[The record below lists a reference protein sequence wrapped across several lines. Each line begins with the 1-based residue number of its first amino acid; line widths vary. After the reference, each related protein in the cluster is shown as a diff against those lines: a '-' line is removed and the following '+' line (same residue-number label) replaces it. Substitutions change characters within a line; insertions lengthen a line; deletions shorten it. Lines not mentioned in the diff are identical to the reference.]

1 MKKLTTSVL
10 VVVLSASFAMVNAQ
24 KKDTVKTQD
33 IEGVV
38 VTALGIKRK
47 PKELSYSV
55 ATVKNDDLTAANS
68 TSTATALVGKVSG
81 LNINVTNNGV
91 NPDTRV
97 VLRGNRSLLNNNQAL
112 IVVDGFPSPQN
123 VLNRINPE
131 DIQEVT
137 VLKGA
142 NASALYGSEA
152 TNGVLIITTKK
163 GRGKLSVVVNSA
175 VELETVSYLP
185 QLQDQFGVGGFP
197 DGTSYPLENVN
208 WGPRFDGSLIEAS
221 ETYANGD
228 VWKIPYSP
236 IKNNHRNFF
245 DKAFSYRN
253 GVTVSSGDAD
263 SNILFSVDFLKKN
276 GTVPKDE
283 FNRTTV
289 RLNAGKKLGNFEIN
303 GNFSF
308 FNSQTD
314 VVAEEAGRQGRALY
328 WNIINTP
335 LHIPLREMQ
344 NWRDGY
350 YTRNEVS
357 YYRFYENPWYI
368 IDTQR
373 DRSEL
378 NEATFIANVK
388 YNFTDWLSA
397 SFRAGYTS
405 NSNTFKRSRGAYT
418 LAFTV
423 PNAYSNMADYG
434 ANTVD
439 RLTNFSR
446 LNTDFIVSVD
456 KDLGTDFN
464 VKANIGQS
472 VRIDKQNQIEVS
484 GDNLIIPDFYDVSTR
499 TGLLG
504 GGTFK
509 RNYRKVG
516 VFADVTL
523 GYKNW
528 LFLNGTGRND
538 YSSSLSSENRSYFYP
553 GGGVSVVL
561 SDAIPNIKSD
571 KGLTYLKFSGNIT
584 KSGND
589 PLAYDNNGIFAAPAG
604 FPYGGTTGLG
614 QGARAVSLDLRPEFT
629 LAKEV
634 GMEFAFFKSRLT
646 GNVSLYQTNTTDQ
659 IISISTSTASG
670 STSLLTNIGEI
681 ENKGLEIDL
690 SGTIIKSQDFKWDLS
705 ANYSGYKSLVK
716 SLSDGVDELA
726 IGGYANY
733 SVVARVGEEYPQ
745 LKATAYERDAQG
757 RVIVGANGD
766 PIQASGLKAMGK
778 TTPDFIL
785 GANTTISYKGFKL
798 YASADYRKGG
808 VFYNNLVNALEFTG
822 LTQHSVTANRQPFVF
837 PNSSYLDGSGN
848 YVANTNRLTSDG
860 GNAFW
865 DKYGAVAENY
875 VTDASFI
882 KIREISLSYDFSKN
896 LLANTG
902 LTGINLGV
910 YARNPFMFRP
920 ESNVY
925 TDPEFNYST
934 GNVIGIGDQRQ
945 TPPTRLFGLKLTANF

>member
-10 VVVLSASFAMVNAQ
+10 AVVLTASFALVNAQ
-24 KKDTVKTQD
+24 TRDTIKTQD

-38 VTALGIKRK
+38 VTALGITRK

-81 LNINVTNNGV
+81 LQINVANNGV
-91 NPDTRV
+91 NPSTRV

-152 TNGVLIITTKK
+152 ANGVLIITTKK
-163 GRGKLSVVVNSA
+163 GRGKLSVTLNSA
-175 VELETVSYLP
+175 VELETVAYLP

-208 WGPRFDGSLIEAS
+208 WGPRYDGRLIEAS

-228 VWKIPYSP
+228 VWKIPYTP
-236 IKNNHRNFF
+236 IKNNHRDFF

-253 GVTVSSGDAD
+253 GVTVSSGNAD

-289 RLNAGKKLGNFEIN
+289 RLNAGKKLGNFEFS
-303 GNFSF
+303 GNASF

-314 VVAEEAGRQGRALY
+314 VVAEEAGRQGRPLY
-328 WNIINTP
+328 WNILNTP
-335 LHIPLREMQ
+335 LHIPLRQMQ

-357 YYRFYENPWYI
+357 YYRFYENPWFI

-373 DRSEL
+373 DKSEF
-378 NEATFIANVK
+378 NEGTFIGNVK
-388 YNFTDWLSA
+388 YNFTEWLSA
-397 SFRAGYTS
+397 SLRAGYTS
-405 NSNTFKRSRGAYT
+405 NSNTFKRNRGAYT
-418 LAFTV
+418 KAFTV
-423 PNAYSNMADYG
+423 PDAYSNMDDYG
-434 ANTVD
+434 AYTLD
-439 RLTNFSR
+439 RLSNFSR
-446 LNTDFIVSVD
+446 LNTDFIVSID
-456 KDLGTDFN
+456 KDLGSDFN
-464 VKANIGQS
+464 VKANVGQS

-509 RNYRKVG
+509 SNYRKVG
-516 VFADVTL
+516 IFADLTL
-523 GYKNW
+523 GFQNW
-528 LFLNGTGRND
+528 LFLNGTARND
-538 YSSSLSSENRSYFYP
+538 YSSTLNAENRSYFYP
-553 GGGVSVVL
+553 GGGISVIL
-561 SDAIPNIKSD
+561 SEAIPGIISD
-571 KGLTYLKFSGNIT
+571 KGLNYLKLSGNIT

-589 PLAYDNNGIFAAPAG
+589 PAAYANNAIFAAPAG
-604 FPYGGTTGLG
+604 FPYGSTTGLS
-614 QGARAVSLDLRPEFT
+614 QGAGAVSPDLRPEFT

-670 STSLLTNIGEI
+670 ASSLLTNIGEI
-681 ENKGLEIDL
+681 ENKGIEVDL
-690 SGTIIKSQDFKWDLS
+690 SAAVIKSQDFRWDVS
-705 ANYSGYKSLVK
+705 VNYSGYDSVVK
-716 SLSDGVDELA
+716 SLSEGVDELS
-726 IGGYANY
+726 IGGYADY
-733 SVVARVGEEYPQ
+733 SIVAEVGQPYPQ
-745 LKATAYERDAQG
+745 LKATVYERDDQG

-766 PIQASGLKAMGK
+766 PIQASGLKTVGK
-778 TTPDFIL
+778 TTPDFVL
-785 GANTTISYKGFKL
+785 GANTTLSYKRFKL

-822 LTQHSVTANRQPFVF
+822 LTQHSVTANRLPFVF
-837 PNSSYLDGSGN
+837 PNSVYLDSSGN
-848 YVANTNRLTSDG
+848 YVPNTDRLTSGG

-865 DKYGAVAENY
+865 DKYSDVAENY

-882 KIREISLSYDFSKN
+882 KIREISLSYDFTDGVI
-896 LLANTG
+896 ANTG
-902 LTGINLGV
+902 LTGLNVGV

-920 ESNVY
+920 AENVY

-945 TPPTRLFGLKLTANF
+945 TPPTRLFGLKLTAKF

>member
-10 VVVLSASFAMVNAQ
+10 AVVLTGSFTMLSGQ
-24 KKDTVKTQD
+24 TDSTKTQD

-55 ATVKNDDLTAANS
+55 TTVKNDDLTAANS
-68 TSTATALVGKVSG
+68 SSTATAMVGKVSG
-81 LNINVTNNGV
+81 LQINVANNGV

-123 VLNRINPE
+123 VLSRINPD

-152 TNGVLIITTKK
+152 ANGVLIITTKK
-163 GRGKLSVVVNSA
+163 GRGKLSITANSA
-175 VELETVSYLP
+175 VELETVAYLP
-185 QLQDQFGVGGFP
+185 KLQDQFGVGGFP

-221 ETYANGD
+221 ETYENGD
-228 VWKIPYSP
+228 VWMIPYSP
-236 IKNNHRNFF
+236 IKNNHRDFF

-253 GVTVSSGDAD
+253 GVAISSGDTD
-263 SNILFSVDFLKKN
+263 SNILFSVDFLKRN

-289 RLNAGKKLGNFEIN
+289 RLNAGKKLGKFEIS

-308 FNSQTD
+308 YNSQTD
-314 VVAEEAGRQGRALY
+314 VVAEETGRQGRALY
-328 WNIINTP
+328 WSIINTP
-335 LHIPLREMQ
+335 LHIPLRQMQ
-344 NWRDGY
+344 NWRDGK

-357 YYRFYENPWYI
+357 YYRFYENPWFL

-373 DRSEL
+373 DKSEF
-378 NEATFIANVK
+378 NEGTFIGNVK

-397 SFRAGYTS
+397 SFRAGYTM
-405 NSNTFKRSRGAYT
+405 NSNTFKRNRGAYT
-418 LAFTV
+418 YAFKL
-423 PNAYSNMADYG
+423 PDAYYNMDEYG
-434 ANTVD
+434 ANTTD

-446 LNTDFIVSVD
+446 FNSDLIINVN
-456 KDLGTDFN
+456 KDLGDSFSIN
-464 VKANIGQS
+464 ANIGQS
-472 VRIDKQNQIEVS
+472 VRVDKQNQIEV
-484 GDNLIIPDFYDVSTR
+484 GGENLIIPDFYDVSTR
-499 TGLLG
+499 TGLLS
-504 GGTFK
+504 GGTYK

-516 VFADVTL
+516 VFADLTV
-523 GYKNW
+523 GFNNW
-528 LFLNGTGRND
+528 LFINGTARND
-538 YSSSLSSENRSYFYP
+538 FSSALSAENRSYFYP
-553 GGGVSVVL
+553 GGGLSVVL
-561 SDAIPNIKSD
+561 SDAISGITSD
-571 KGLTYLKFSGNIT
+571 RGLSYLKLNGNIT

-589 PLAYDNNGIFAAPAG
+589 PLPYDNAAIFAAPDG
-604 FPYGGTTGLG
+604 FPYGGVTGLG
-614 QGARAVSLDLRPEFT
+614 QGSRAVSPDLRPEFT

-634 GMEFAFFKSRLT
+634 GLEFAFFRNRLS

-670 STSLLTNIGEI
+670 ASSLLTNIGEI
-681 ENKGLEIDL
+681 ENKGIEVDL
-690 SGTIIKSQDFKWDLS
+690 TGTILRTQDFRWDLS
-705 ANYSGYKSLVK
+705 ANYSGYSSLVK
-716 SLSDGVDELA
+716 SLSDGVDELT

-733 SVVARVGEEYPQ
+733 SIVAKVGEAYPQ
-745 LKATAYERDAQG
+745 LKATVYERDDQG

-766 PIQASGLKAMGK
+766 PIQASGLKAVGK

-798 YASADYRKGG
+798 YAAADYREGG
-808 VFYNNLVNALEFTG
+808 VFYNNLVDALEFTG
-822 LTQHSVTANRQPFVF
+822 LTQHSVTANRLPFVF
-837 PNSSYLDGSGN
+837 PNSSYLDANGN
-848 YVANTNRLTSDG
+848 YVANNDRLTSGG

-865 DKYGAVAENY
+865 DKYSEVAENY
-875 VTDASFI
+875 VTDASYI
-882 KIREISLSYDFSKN
+882 KIREISLSYDLPSTI
-896 LLANTG
+896 LTNTG
-902 LTGINLGV
+902 LTGFNVGV
-910 YARNPFMFRP
+910 YARNPLMFRP
-920 ESNVY
+920 AENVY

-945 TPPTRLFGLKLTANF
+945 TPPTRLFGLKLTAKF